1 MSQFCRR
8 NAYSDRILFF
18 SSFTFISF
26 PTFFPFVFFLF
37 ILNNI
42 SLFSLSFHS
51 KANIYILLRQSYKFR
66 EKKLF
71 YLHCSLHWERKCSK
85 EKYSKNIH
93 KKYNVLL
100 YIYQIRMMCVVTNHQ
115 NNRSRAFS
123 VHWSHRIYLIFFS
136 ISFTSSIITDFCI
149 FVFLLVLN
157 SFFFHLSHNEF
168 HEKFVDFD
176 SVLINLYRKCIFPDE
191 KNCIHHTQWNID
203 RNGPFVHDDNCNAP
217 KPDFCI

>member
-1 MSQFCRR
+1 MWLCRCCR
-8 NAYSDRILFF
+8 WCEDDDAGAITITNLSHQNIFVCLQLMAFAIAFQWMFYPNVPIPIEFFF

-26 PTFFPFVFFLF
+26 PTFFPFVFFFF

-100 YIYQIRMMCVVTNHQ
+100 YIHQIRMMCVVTNHQ

-123 VHWSHRIYLIFFS
+123 VHWSHRIYLFFFLS
-136 ISFTSSIITDFCI
+136 PSHLVLLQI
-149 FVFLLVLN
+149 FVY
-157 SFFFHLSHNEF
+157 
-168 HEKFVDFD
+168 
-176 SVLINLYRKCIFPDE
+176 LYFY
-191 KNCIHHTQWNID
+191 
-203 RNGPFVHDDNCNAP
+203 
-217 KPDFCI
+217 